1 MPFIQ
6 FVAIVINFFFL
17 MYTSSLIIK
26 GKLKEEYAIV
36 WWVFAGLLLLFSIWS
51 EGLYTLAHLLDVVTP
66 VNLVF
71 SIIIF
76 IILIYL
82 LHLSLTN
89 SKLQQNV
96 TNLTQEIALLKEQLA
111 SDKQQTDADSN
122 EEKKE

>member
-6 FVAIVINFFFL
+6 FVAIAINFFFL

-51 EGLYTLAHLLDVVTP
+51 EGLYTMAHLLDVVTP

-96 TNLTQEIALLKEQLA
+96 TTLTQEIALLKEQIA